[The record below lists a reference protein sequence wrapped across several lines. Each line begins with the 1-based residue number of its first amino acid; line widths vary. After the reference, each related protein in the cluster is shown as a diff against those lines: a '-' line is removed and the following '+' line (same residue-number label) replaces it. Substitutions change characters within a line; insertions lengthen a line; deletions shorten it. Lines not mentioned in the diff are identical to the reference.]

1 MIKFGTDSLAEA
13 MRLGE
18 EAAARVTQTFIQP
31 IKLEFEKCYH
41 PYLLMNKKRR
51 ALARCG
57 RSREI
62 AGDCGRSREVAGGR
76 GRLREVAGGCGRLRE
91 IARGEIAR

>member
-1 MIKFGTDSLAEA
+1 

-41 PYLLMNKKRR
+41 PYLLMNKKRYAGLLWTSTAKHDYMDCKGIETVR
-51 ALARCG
+51 
-57 RSREI
+57 RE
-62 AGDCGRSREVAGGR
+62 DCELVKEV
-76 GRLREVAGGCGRLRE
+76 
-91 IARGEIAR
+91 

>member
-41 PYLLMNKKRR
+41 PYLLMNKKRY
-51 ALARCG
+51 
-57 RSREI
+57 
-62 AGDCGRSREVAGGR
+62 AGLLWTSTAKHDYMDCKGIETVRR
-76 GRLREVAGGCGRLRE
+76 GTASW
-91 IARGEIAR
+91 